1 MLKLA
6 YQLYACFLDWHSQ
19 ILPVTKAQPNR
30 PGFEVDDRL
39 QEFLQGQLSTRILV
53 SPSIASM

>member
-1 MLKLA
+1 MLNLA

-39 QEFLQGQLSTRILV
+39 QEFLQGQLSTRIL
-53 SPSIASM
+53 SIASM